1 LTLCKSILTI
11 QLARHWICGGT
22 GKSEEKLMW
31 NLLAEIRQFSRFA
44 RDIEQNG
51 HE

>member
-22 GKSEEKLMW
+22 GKSEE
-31 NLLAEIRQFSRFA
+31 EIDVEPSCRNPSVQPICPRY
-44 RDIEQNG
+44 
-51 HE
+51 